1 MTIGVQNF
9 SVPPSNR
16 ISQPSGSA
24 LEFKEDFGRLVRRI
38 MYSNSGKFR
47 ALPCGEAPPEPPK
60 KMFSVQNP
68 KWTFLKESAE
78 SAAQHG
84 RYKESEGF
92 WLNALDEA
100 RQFNERDPR
109 LAATLESL
117 ASLCYAQGRFDQ
129 AEEYGLQVMEATI
142 NAYGYYHSSVASC
155 LNNLA
160 GIYYNQGRYNDA
172 ELPAGRALH
181 IYERLY
187 GTNHPDVGMAVNNL
201 AMLLHAQDKFEEAE
215 ALYRKAYL
223 IRSKA
228 LGNDH
233 PCVITLLENL
243 AALLKATGKID
254 QAEQVGSTARGSGFR
269 FKAVQP
275 PAVAVL

>member
-1 MTIGVQNF
+1 MVIGVQNF

-16 ISQPSGSA
+16 TAQPANSA

-47 ALPCGEAPPEPPK
+47 ALSCEAPPEPPK
-60 KMFSVQNP
+60 RMFSVQNP
-68 KWTFLKESAE
+68 KWNFLKESAE
-78 SAAQHG
+78 SSAQQG
-84 RYKESEGF
+84 RYKEAECF
-92 WLNALDEA
+92 WLNALEEA
-100 RQFNERDPR
+100 RQFNPRDPR

-129 AEEYGLQVMEATI
+129 AEVYGLQVMEATI
-142 NAYGYYHSSVASC
+142 NAYGYYHTSVASC

-160 GIYYNQGRYNDA
+160 GIYYNQGRYHDA

-181 IYERLY
+181 IYERLF
-187 GTNHPDVGMAVNNL
+187 GANHPDVGMAANNL
-201 AMLLHAQDKFEEAE
+201 AMLLHAQEKFEEAE
-215 ALYRKAYL
+215 ELYRRAYG
-223 IRSKA
+223 IRSKS
-228 LGNDH
+228 LGNDN

-243 AALLKATGKID
+243 ASLLKAMGKD
-254 QAEQVGSTARGSGFR
+254 AQAEQIGATARGSGVR

-275 PAVAVL
+275 PAPVAAR